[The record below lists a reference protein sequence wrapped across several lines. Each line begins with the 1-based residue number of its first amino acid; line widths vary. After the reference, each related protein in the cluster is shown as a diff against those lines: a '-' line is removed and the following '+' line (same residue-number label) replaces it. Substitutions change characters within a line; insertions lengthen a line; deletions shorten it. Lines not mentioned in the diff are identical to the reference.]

1 MAFNTSE
8 DAYRY
13 YLRYTRDKGFA
24 IAKRSSRKG
33 SDGKLRHIGFECC
46 RARKTMPDKYVLRR
60 WCKNVNRAHTKV
72 RISYDKCSTSIEAHR
87 HDNVC
92 NLFNEVVDFAECS
105 QEKYDMVMT
114 RVRELKRELMEASVI
129 CESNVVSLGDDEV
142 EKIAVGHGFGTQESV
157 GHPNYMGHLMWAN
170 MMPHNIQANMT
181 QDRTI
186 FPFSPILCP
195 TKTSLNQVWRGQSI
209 LAGSQ
214 SWGGQS
220 SFMKDQGQY

>member
-33 SDGKLRHIGFECC
+33 SDGKLRH
-46 RARKTMPDKYVLRR
+46 
-60 WCKNVNRAHTKV
+60 
-72 RISYDKCSTSIEAHR
+72 
-87 HDNVC
+87 
-92 NLFNEVVDFAECS
+92 
-105 QEKYDMVMT
+105 
-114 RVRELKRELMEASVI
+114 
-129 CESNVVSLGDDEV
+129 EV

-157 GHPNYMGHLMWAN
+157 VNVHGHPNYMGHLMWAN